1 MEFITEQK
9 VLRRLEKRLGWQD
22 VRKVVEK
29 VKGEPWECFRDR
41 HGDWG
46 RDLALYLARRH
57 GGLRLPGLA
66 GHAGTDSYGA
76 VSKAVRRMTVR
87 LKKDKQIESDKE
99 DIMEKVVVRDWGYAE
114 RTVGAEGIR
123 PQVSGGRVRPLAGRG
138 RVPAP
143 RINCAAVFAVASLT
157 LSAFAQSTATN
168 RPASPAEPPAWPI
181 GLRLPGITY
190 HGEGPTW
197 PIPSWA
203 AKQDRS
209 ILYVCANGQEE
220 WDGTWYRHVRPFLLN
235 YRANNAWLPHQVAG
249 VGVGHGNYA
258 DTHGGVGWGKPVPEG
273 AMSVL
278 RIWDY
283 LAMFADKALTLR
295 LPGKGY
301 PTDGPLKLRTV
312 DPDAGYLVHP
322 RAIETLLAT
331 KWLALR
337 EKDGEYKTIPWP
349 DEVHPVYDT
358 EQGAVALKLFIR
370 KAQDV
375 PAAERR
381 GLLWIPDRELAE
393 AWLKLHNIKAMDV
406 GIP

>member
-1 MEFITEQK
+1 
-9 VLRRLEKRLGWQD
+9 L
-22 VRKVVEK
+22 
-29 VKGEPWECFRDR
+29 
-41 HGDWG
+41 
-46 RDLALYLARRH
+46 
-57 GGLRLPGLA
+57 
-66 GHAGTDSYGA
+66 S
-76 VSKAVRRMTVR
+76 
-87 LKKDKQIESDKE
+87 
-99 DIMEKVVVRDWGYAE
+99 
-114 RTVGAEGIR
+114 
-123 PQVSGGRVRPLAGRG
+123 
-138 RVPAP
+138 VPEL

-157 LSAFAQSTATN
+157 LSAFAQSPATN

-181 GLRLPGITY
+181 GLRLPDAMVGEKAAKQKNRAADILVWVPEGAKRIRAMMLCPNNSDSKIFHEHYALRKVAAKHEVAIVYMRSYGTGIEYAHSKPVETPPVAPDAMLRLLDVIATETGISEFRHAPWITFGKSSRGEFPFRMGWIYPDRTIAGITY

-197 PIPSWA
+197 PIPAWA
-203 AKQDRS
+203 AKQDQS
-209 ILYVCANGQEE
+209 VLYVCANGQQE

-235 YRANNAWLPHQVAG
+235 YRANNAWLPHQVAV

-258 DTHGGVGWGKPVPEG
+258 DTHGSEGWGKPVPEG

-283 LAMFADKALTLR
+283 LAMFVDKALALR
-295 LPGKGY
+295 LPEKGY

-337 EKDGEYKTIPWP
+337 AKDGEYKTIPWP
-349 DEVHPVYDT
+349 DEVHPVYDA
-358 EQGAVALKLFIR
+358 EQGTVEAKLLIR
-370 KAQDV
+370 KARDV

-381 GLLWIPDRELAE
+381 RFLWIPDRELAE

-406 GIP
+406 RVL